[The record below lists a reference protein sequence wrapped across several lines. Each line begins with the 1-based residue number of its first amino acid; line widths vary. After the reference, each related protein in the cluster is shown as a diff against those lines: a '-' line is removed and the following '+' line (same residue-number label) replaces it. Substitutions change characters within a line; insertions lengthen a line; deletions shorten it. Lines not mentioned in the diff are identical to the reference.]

1 MPPDAN
7 GHEPAGPVAP
17 FRIRLHDPV
26 DQRKNLGELR
36 FGHRV
41 PSYATSPRGV
51 VYRKLHS
58 FGVPHEL
65 LPHDD
70 VVTVGGGIAG
80 SGLATVLSR
89 GGLRGLVLETTE
101 EFPDRTRGEWIAPW
115 EVLDARRVG
124 LEGDI
129 RKARGHTISRHIS
142 DDDTRTPELG
152 DPART
157 PSVELRLS

>member
-1 MPPDAN
+1 M
-7 GHEPAGPVAP
+7 
-17 FRIRLHDPV
+17 
-26 DQRKNLGELR
+26 
-36 FGHRV
+36 
-41 PSYATSPRGV
+41 
-51 VYRKLHS
+51 
-58 FGVPHEL
+58 PHEL
-65 LPHDD
+65 LPHDE

-89 GGLRGLVLETTE
+89 GGLRGLVLEATE
-101 EFPDRTRGEWIAPW
+101 EFPDRTKGEWIAPW

-142 DDDTRTPELG
+142 DGDTRTLELG